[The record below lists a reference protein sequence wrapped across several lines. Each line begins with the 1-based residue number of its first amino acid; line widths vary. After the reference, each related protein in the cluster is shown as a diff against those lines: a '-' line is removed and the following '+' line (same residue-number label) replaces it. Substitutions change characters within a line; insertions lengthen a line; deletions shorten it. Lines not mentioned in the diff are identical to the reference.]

1 MIHKEV
7 VVEFS
12 DQAKNTLCKVKV
24 TYSGEVDS
32 PTETFLNDACLT
44 EATELHKKGS
54 QYADL
59 RSSKK

>member
-1 MIHKEV
+1 MINKEV

-32 PTETFLNDACLT
+32 PTETFLNS
-44 EATELHKKGS
+44 EAIKECIALHKEGS
-54 QYADL
+54 LYADQ
-59 RSSKK
+59 RSAKK